1 MAISSD
7 KYSKSHDTLDWDALR
22 LQSLAPGGF
31 RSARTLLWPSLLHV
45 DVNPTQPSLS
55 TEDQTEPDPHRDERQ
70 IRLDTDRSFVLYP
83 VDDGPEDVRLARQA
97 ELNHLIVQTF
107 RRHPGLNYFQGF
119 HDIATVLQ
127 LTLPPKIALPALEK
141 ISLHRLRD
149 SMGRTLEPLTSL
161 MLILQR
167 LLRLVDLP
175 YAMLL
180 EDVLTREGQH
190 IGMHPSP
197 MQLPHLL
204 TLFAHATPSLPL
216 IQHIFDYL
224 LVRPPLAI
232 VYLVA
237 AVTLLRKDLV
247 LKLGEG
253 GDGDEGMIHSVL
265 TGLPEFTDYGEDQDN
280 GEGYEVQL
288 SPELPPAATK
298 RPNHIPLPMGASDA
312 LSMCKGSENVCNTA
326 PEAELRIGAPPAY
339 PSPGSL
345 SRPYTVDGTA
355 TTQAETCALGTV
367 AYPPSPRDEG
377 TPSVPV
383 VGDPSVLPTT
393 DALASFDPADIP
405 LPPSRAST
413 RPASPECT
421 GTESLLSRTVY
432 SLPKVF
438 LLADELF
445 TRFPP
450 STPELRLSHTIGPA
464 SAMQTWAQDVTLM
477 PSDDQAEAL
486 VVAGTDIIVR
496 EAPKPDSQNR
506 KELQKRAKKR
516 GMKKARK
523 GEGRLLVA
531 GAVLVLGVAVAYGWG
546 ISIGGEADWRAL
558 LGTLGAIGE
567 SVLECLAMHSSD
579 CSLRSRKRRAKLI
592 AREGLHR
599 PRADWL
605 MSGAVVG
612 RTDWPNL
619 RSSK

>member
-7 KYSKSHDTLDWDALR
+7 KYLKSHDTLDWDALR

-31 RSARTLLWPSLLHV
+31 GSARTLLWPSLLHV
-45 DVNPTQPSLS
+45 DANPTQPSLS

-83 VDDGPEDVRLARQA
+83 LLSHPLTNLADDGPEDVRLARQA

-141 ISLHRLRD
+141 LSLHRLRD
-149 SMGRTLEPLTSL
+149 SMGHTLEPLTSL

-180 EDVLTREGQH
+180 EDALTREGQH
-190 IGMHPSP
+190 RHAPLP
-197 MQLPHLL
+197 YAALPHLL

-237 AVTLLRKDLV
+237 AVSNIIRKDLV

-288 SPELPPAATK
+288 SPEFPPQPQNAPITPLCLWAQAMPCLRARVLRMYATPPQ
-298 RPNHIPLPMGASDA
+298 RQNYASALHLLTPLPDLFPVLILWMALRQRKQRLVHLA
-312 LSMCKGSENVCNTA
+312 LS
-326 PEAELRIGAPPAY
+326 RIHLHPAMKARQVY
-339 PSPGSL
+339 PSLVTPL
-345 SRPYTVDGTA
+345 SHRPQT
-355 TTQAETCALGTV
+355 
-367 AYPPSPRDEG
+367 
-377 TPSVPV
+377 
-383 VGDPSVLPTT
+383 
-393 DALASFDPADIP
+393 P
-405 LPPSRAST
+405 LPPSTLQTSHFHLREPPHAPRLPS
-413 RPASPECT
+413 AQEQ
-421 GTESLLSRTVY
+421 GLFSLAHL

-445 TRFPP
+445 ARFPP

-464 SAMQTWAQDVTLM
+464 SAMQTWAQDVALM

-486 VVAGTDIIVR
+486 VVAGTDIVVR
-496 EAPKPDSQNR
+496 EAPTPDSQNR
-506 KELQKRAKKR
+506 KELQKRVKKR
-516 GMKKARK
+516 GIKKARK
-523 GEGRLLVA
+523 GEARLLVA
-531 GAVLVLGVAVAYGWG
+531 GAVLVLGVAVAYGVGGRRGGGG
-546 ISIGGEADWRAL
+546 IGIGGEAIGVRCLVRWAL
-558 LGTLGAIGE
+558 SGR
-567 SVLECLAMHSSD
+567 ECWGCLVMHSSD
-579 CSLRSRKRRAKLI
+579 CEYCL
-592 AREGLHR
+592 
-599 PRADWL
+599 
-605 MSGAVVG
+605 
-612 RTDWPNL
+612 
-619 RSSK
+619 